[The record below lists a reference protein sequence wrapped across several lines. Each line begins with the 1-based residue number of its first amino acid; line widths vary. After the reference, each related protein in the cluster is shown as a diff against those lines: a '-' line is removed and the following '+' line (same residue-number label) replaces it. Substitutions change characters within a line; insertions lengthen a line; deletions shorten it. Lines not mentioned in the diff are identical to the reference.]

1 MVARFVAPDDV
12 KASMQTIGAIEAT
25 FSPLPTGF
33 SSPCSWRSGD
43 AFGCVY
49 ECWISRVFANGFGV
63 SFGLVDGLK
72 VCLVLC
78 ISSLQSSPNWACNA
92 IMQFRGKTKKNLH
105 LYVLL
110 DSFDQ

>member
-1 MVARFVAPDDV
+1 MVVARFVAPDDV
-12 KASMQTIGAIEAT
+12 KANMQTIGAIEAT

-63 SFGLVDGLK
+63 SLGLVDGLK
-72 VCLVLC
+72 VLC
-78 ISSLQSSPNWACNA
+78 YVFVHCNLRPTGHAMQLCSSGERQ
-92 IMQFRGKTKKNLH
+92 KNPAFICSLR
-105 LYVLL
+105 
-110 DSFDQ
+110 